1 MHCRWIVAGG
11 GRKEEEREDRR
22 GEERREG
29 EEGTERERRREGR
42 KGERLALSGIKYQ
55 NANSIQQGKKKKK
68 RLWPLEIKTSLHGQE
83 QVPWFLEVSPSSPV
97 TCKIPWS

>member
-1 MHCRWIVAGG
+1 MHCRWIVVGG
-11 GRKEEEREDRR
+11 EGRKEEEREDRR

-55 NANSIQQGKKKKK
+55 NANSIQQGKKKRKDFG
-68 RLWPLEIKTSLHGQE
+68 LWKSRFHCMAKNRFLH
-83 QVPWFLEVSPSSPV
+83 FLR
-97 TCKIPWS
+97 